1 MIAVV
6 TGGSRGIGA
15 AVVREMGARGYDC
28 RDLSRTSGFDVGDE
42 ASVSRFFGELE
53 QLDALVN
60 NAAILELASIVDM
73 KVEAWDE
80 VIRVGLRGAFL
91 CSQAA
96 FRLMKPGG
104 AIVNVS
110 SLSGVSG
117 ADKFP
122 KMSAYVAAKSGLAGL
137 TEILAVEGRP
147 IGVRVNAVSPASV
160 ATEMGRIA
168 GIGQDPLS
176 PEEVAGVI
184 GWLATPDSAPL
195 TGANIRI
202 DPPARG

>member
-1 MIAVV
+1 LIAVV

-15 AVVREMGARGYDC
+15 AVMREMTARGYDC
-28 RDLSRTSGFDVGDE
+28 RDLSRTSGYDAGDE
-42 ASVSRFFGELE
+42 ASVNRFFGELDR
-53 QLDALVN
+53 LDALVN

-73 KVEAWDE
+73 QVEAWDQ
-80 VIRVGLRGAFL
+80 VMRVGLRGAFL

-96 FRLMKPGG
+96 FRLMAHGG
-104 AIVNVS
+104 TIVNVS
-110 SLSGVSG
+110 SLSGVFG

-137 TEILAVEGRP
+137 TEALSVEGRP
-147 IGVRVNAVSPASV
+147 LGIRVNAVSPASV
-160 ATEMGRIA
+160 ATEMGRKA

-176 PEEVAGVI
+176 PEEVARVI
-184 GWLATPDSAPL
+184 GWLATSESAPL

-202 DPPARG
+202 DPPVRG

>member
-15 AVVREMGARGYDC
+15 AVMREMTERGYEC
-28 RDLSRTSGFDVGDE
+28 HDLSRTSGFDVGDE
-42 ASVSRFFGELE
+42 ASVSRFFSKLT

-60 NAAILELASIVDM
+60 NAAILELAQIIDM
-73 KVEAWDE
+73 RVGTWDE

-104 AIVNVS
+104 TIVNVS

-122 KMSAYVAAKSGLAGL
+122 RMSAYVAAKSGLAGL
-137 TEILAVEGRP
+137 TEVLAVEGRP
-147 IGVRVNAVSPASV
+147 IGIRVNAVSPATV

-176 PEEVAGVI
+176 PQDVARVI

-202 DPPARG
+202 DPPAGG

>member
-15 AVVREMGARGYDC
+15 AVLRELTARGYDS

-42 ASVSRFFGELE
+42 ASVSRFFGKLE
-53 QLDALVN
+53 RLDVLVN
-60 NAAILELASIVDM
+60 NAAILELAPLVDM
-73 KVEAWDE
+73 ATATWDE
-80 VIRVGLRGAFL
+80 VMRVDLRGSFL
-91 CSQAA
+91 CSRAA

-117 ADKFP
+117 TDKFP
-122 KMSAYVAAKSGLAGL
+122 RMSAYVAAKSGLAGL
-137 TEILAVEGRP
+137 TEALAVEGRP
-147 IGVRVNAVSPASV
+147 LGIRVNAVSPASV
-160 ATEMGRIA
+160 DTEMGRIA
-168 GIGQDPLS
+168 GIAQDPLT
-176 PEEVAGVI
+176 PEEIARVI
-184 GWLATPDSAPL
+184 CWLATPESAPL